1 MTEYTKDGFIC
12 CYHEKK
18 GAQSAIIALIG
29 GNPDKGVAKAAKKW
43 LMKKF
48 GVNVLTS
55 APEGGFHSVP
65 IEGIRSQIDY
75 LRKQGNRR
83 IGIIGVSTTT
93 AIALTAASLYP
104 DISLTIALTPC
115 DFIPEG
121 FIRGRKDGYTEWP
134 SDGESLL
141 TKDGENLPYLEYA
154 FRHPDYGNAV
164 REQIKRTGDAIAS
177 YDIFAQSEK
186 RTPLTEDKFIKVENI
201 RGKILLIGAEDDSMW
216 DTASYIARM
225 KKRAGENAECRVYEY
240 GTHFVYPEGMLKT
253 FLPVG
258 GDLIT
263 RLFVSGKKHPKE
275 CKETRKDIDRI
286 MTRVITEWTEN

>member
-18 GAQSAIIALIG
+18 GAQSAIITLIG
-29 GNPDKGVAKAAKKW
+29 ENPDAGVAKAAKKW

-83 IGIIGVSTTT
+83 IGIMGVSTTT

-104 DISLTIALTPC
+104 DITLTVALTPC

-121 FIRGRKDGYTEWP
+121 FIRGQRDGCMEWP

-141 TKDGENLPYLEYA
+141 TKDGVSLPYLEYA

-164 REQIKRTGDAIAS
+164 REQAKRTGDTIAS
-177 YDIFAQSEK
+177 SDIFTESEK
-186 RTPLTEDKFIKVENI
+186 RTPLTEEKFIKVENI
-201 RGKILLIGAEDDSMW
+201 RGRILLIGAEDDSMW
-216 DTASYIARM
+216 NTASYIGRM
-225 KKRAGENAECRVYEY
+225 EKRAGDSAECHVYEY

-253 FLPVG
+253 FIPVG
-258 GDLIT
+258 GDLLT
-263 RLFVSGKKHPKE
+263 RLFVSGRKHPKE
-275 CKETRKDIDRI
+275 CRGTREDIDRV
-286 MTRVITEWTEN
+286 MTRVISEWTES